1 MRISLSKYWK
11 KNVIFIIIIALVIS
25 TVLLLAIMNSN
36 LTEPTIPVLL
46 VSLYD
51 LIVLCMVFS
60 VRRLL
65 GYICIKTNMIIQ
77 IQSFFSSSKK
87 TVYLDKPIFF
97 KKLQLIEGAFSIKQ
111 FIIISNESISDE
123 MFFNENRLGVICK
136 IIEDKPHIIICP
148 HDENIMRALTFYTN

>member
-1 MRISLSKYWK
+1 MYGFFCAKIIRVYLHKNKYDYPNSK
-11 KNVIFIIIIALVIS
+11 
-25 TVLLLAIMNSN
+25 
-36 LTEPTIPVLL
+36 
-46 VSLYD
+46 
-51 LIVLCMVFS
+51 
-60 VRRLL
+60 
-65 GYICIKTNMIIQ
+65 
-77 IQSFFSSSKK
+77 FFSSSKK

-111 FIIISNESISDE
+111 FIIISNKSISDE